1 VKNPPAGPIGANESS
16 RAGPSRQYL
25 RANGQPDLCVQSF
38 TDGRSAGAPIID
50 VAEAPPAFDVSAAE
64 RIHPGLA
71 FVELV
76 C

>member
-1 VKNPPAGPIGANESS
+1 M
-16 RAGPSRQYL
+16 
-25 RANGQPDLCVQSF
+25 GQPDLCVQSF